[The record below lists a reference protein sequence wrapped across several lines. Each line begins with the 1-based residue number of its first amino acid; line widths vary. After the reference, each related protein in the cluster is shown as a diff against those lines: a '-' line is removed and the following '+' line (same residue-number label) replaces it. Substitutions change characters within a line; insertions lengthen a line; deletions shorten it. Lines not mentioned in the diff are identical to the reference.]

1 MLIQKFH
8 VSHGGW
14 HGEFGPIMP
23 FVVVDG
29 CKMLHNSSFDSMSH
43 FVQDKFQSTN
53 SEDKFKHIQ
62 YMSKNTHT
70 HTRKKTK
77 KTYPQHILQTH
88 RTHINIFKN
97 PPCHFLHRM
106 VGAGVP
112 ITYHSVENG
121 SLKWGRALV
130 ICGFYLVLSFLFWR
144 HDHLWAQRQ
153 TILEQTK
160 SHFVEVFK
168 GMIWWF

>member
-1 MLIQKFH
+1 MLAVAADTGNSDPLCPLWWLMDVRCYIIALLTQWVILSKINSKVQILKTNLNTYNTCQK
-8 VSHGGW
+8 
-14 HGEFGPIMP
+14 
-23 FVVVDG
+23 
-29 CKMLHNSSFDSMSH
+29 
-43 FVQDKFQSTN
+43 TR
-53 SEDKFKHIQ
+53 
-62 YMSKNTHT
+62 THT
-70 HTRKKTK
+70 HTHEKKQKTK

-112 ITYHSVENG
+112 ITYHSVEHG

-144 HDHLWAQRQ
+144 HDHLWAPRQ
-153 TILEQTK
+153 TIL
-160 SHFVEVFK
+160 
-168 GMIWWF
+168 

>member
-1 MLIQKFH
+1 MAADTGNSDPLCPLWWLMDVRCYIIALLTQWVILSKINSKVQILKTNLNTYNTCQK
-8 VSHGGW
+8 
-14 HGEFGPIMP
+14 
-23 FVVVDG
+23 
-29 CKMLHNSSFDSMSH
+29 
-43 FVQDKFQSTN
+43 TR
-53 SEDKFKHIQ
+53 
-62 YMSKNTHT
+62 THT
-70 HTRKKTK
+70 HEKKTKK

-144 HDHLWAQRQ
+144 HDHLWAPRQ
-153 TILEQTK
+153 TIL
-160 SHFVEVFK
+160 
-168 GMIWWF
+168 